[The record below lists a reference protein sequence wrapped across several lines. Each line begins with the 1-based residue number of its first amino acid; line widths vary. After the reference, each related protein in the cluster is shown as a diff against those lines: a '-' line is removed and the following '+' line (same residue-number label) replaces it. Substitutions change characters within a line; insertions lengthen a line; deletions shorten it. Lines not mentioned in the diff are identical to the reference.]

1 MGDSALSF
9 VGYEDKSLGKTDGTD
24 GYAVPKRIPGPW
36 TLLLYEGHP
45 QWDEQLI
52 KTKKIIEELD
62 VAKYGGPFTVVLYNR
77 TLIGWQEKE
86 MDFYLDTNSKYVWG
100 SSIQPSAPDVKGKMS
115 VIKLPMRDLCKDIM
129 DNYRPSD
136 YVIVKM
142 DIEGTEFHLV
152 RSMLVRGVMP
162 YIDELFVE
170 FHRFAGADG
179 NDDGHAFANIFINEY
194 VPIAKEELHMK
205 FGSWS

>member
-1 MGDSALSF
+1 VTRLFRLWAMRTRAWGKRMAPMAMPFPNASLVPGRCFYMRVIRNGMNSLS
-9 VGYEDKSLGKTDGTD
+9 
-24 GYAVPKRIPGPW
+24 KR
-36 TLLLYEGHP
+36 
-45 QWDEQLI
+45 
-52 KTKKIIEELD
+52 KKIIEELD